1 MKEYE
6 SYILN
11 IHEMINSGEP
21 TNQSWTNVGKIFCKR
36 NISLSYYDER
46 YIGFWMIFNKDINNY
61 KNWFFKMLYIN
72 FLSSF

>member
-21 TNQSWTNVGKIFCKR
+21 TNQSWTNVGKIFYKR